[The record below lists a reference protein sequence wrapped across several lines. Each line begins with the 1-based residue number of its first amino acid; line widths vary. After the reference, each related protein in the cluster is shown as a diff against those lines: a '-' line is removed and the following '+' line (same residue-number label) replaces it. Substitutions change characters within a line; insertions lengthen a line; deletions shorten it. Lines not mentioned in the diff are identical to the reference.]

1 MIEDFKIDV
10 LASFSVNLDAY
21 LKELANCRPDMNIV
35 AEVTIKT
42 NWYAYK
48 NKEVIGPFST
58 RDEAE
63 KHSFLVESV
72 VENKAEWQEWFN
84 FRTSVVDTV
93 SNLYYNAVCSW
104 LGIKFTDG
112 ATRILEDLANEGDL
126 VDMLPHIKTIVQL
139 SK

>member
-1 MIEDFKIDV
+1 MIEVFKIDV
-10 LASFSVNLDAY
+10 LSSFTDNVDAY
-21 LKELANCRPDMNIV
+21 IKVLYANNSANVIQEVKIV
-35 AEVTIKT
+35 S

-48 NKEVIGPFST
+48 NKEVMGPFTT
-58 RDEAE
+58 RGEAE

-84 FRTSVVDTV
+84 FRSSVVDTV

-112 ATRILEDLANEGDL
+112 VIRILQDLANEGDL